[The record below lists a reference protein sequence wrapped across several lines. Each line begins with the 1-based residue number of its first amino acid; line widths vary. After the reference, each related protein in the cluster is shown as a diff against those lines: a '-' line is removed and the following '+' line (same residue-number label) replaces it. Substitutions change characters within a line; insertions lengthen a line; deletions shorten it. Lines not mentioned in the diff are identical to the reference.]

1 MSNHSW
7 SVPDAE
13 AIPRLS
19 HSELSEHLRLSK
31 VNPGHYLHVTP
42 LLEKELESRSP
53 TAKYRCMK
61 CGNGEFE
68 VQAIRTARSLLGSV
82 FGVESAKYTAVICR
96 RCSFT
101 EFYNGRVP
109 PGEQALDFVLG
120 R

>member
-1 MSNHSW
+1 MSKHSW

-19 HSELSEHLRLSK
+19 YSELSEHLRLSK
-31 VNPGHYLHVTP
+31 VNPRHYLHLTP
-42 LLEKELESRSP
+42 LLAQELESRSP
-53 TAKYRCMK
+53 TANYKCMK
-61 CGNGEFE
+61 CANGEFE
-68 VQAIRTARSLLGSV
+68 VHAIRTARSLLGSV
-82 FGVESAKYTAVICR
+82 FGVDSAKYTAVVCR

-101 EFYNGRVP
+101 EFYNGRVS